1 MSDVSIQILAAAQS
15 ISTYAHEQMRWIAEK
30 SEDQAVQQECYLFAE
45 AIDRAVHELVSP
57 FASDIRGYLDQ
68 VAPSAPPPPLT
79 GDRTTME
86 LPNLRRS
93 VAAHASRRPPSAL
106 GEANGSDEP
115 PFPSVS
121 SMVAGDLGKPLVD
134 LDLEE
139 VAAEVAAEVRWS

>member
-68 VAPSAPPPPLT
+68 VAPSAPPPPP
-79 GDRTTME
+79 GYERSTME

-93 VAAHASRRPPSAL
+93 VAARVERRPPSAIEGSRMPRFRRSRPKWQAIL
-106 GEANGSDEP
+106 GS
-115 PFPSVS
+115 
-121 SMVAGDLGKPLVD
+121 
-134 LDLEE
+134 
-139 VAAEVAAEVRWS
+139 RWSTWT